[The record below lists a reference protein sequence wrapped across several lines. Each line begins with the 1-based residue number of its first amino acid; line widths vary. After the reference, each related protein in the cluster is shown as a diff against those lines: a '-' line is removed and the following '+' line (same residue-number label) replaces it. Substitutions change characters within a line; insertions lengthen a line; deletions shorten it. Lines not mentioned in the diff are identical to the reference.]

1 MDKVIKVAMLT
12 GHHPYEVTGFQDMLS
27 SLTELKIY
35 PQNIEDFVLDTPENQ
50 SSYSVIAFYNFHQ
63 EIPKRPKN
71 YLAELTQTIKSLDLL
86 VNNASVFYPT
96 STENSTIKDWD
107 KIININLRAPFFLAT
122 GLNKALEVSQGCIVN
137 IIDIH
142 SNRPLKKFSIYNI
155 SKAGLKM
162 LTKTLAKELA
172 PNIRVNGISPGSIL
186 WPQDKSQLSDKE
198 KMMMLDRIALKRQGS
213 PNDIAEAVLFLA
225 DAKYITG
232 EVINIDG
239 GRSLNQ

>member
-1 MDKVIKVAMLT
+1 MKTALISGGAARIGAQIVRTLHENGYKVIIHCHQSEEIAQTLGRELNSKRNSSAQVLVADL
-12 GHHPYEVTGFQDMLS
+12 GDNEAI
-27 SLTELKIY
+27 K
-35 PQNIEDFVLDTPENQ
+35 
-50 SSYSVIAFYNFHQ
+50 
-63 EIPKRPKN
+63 K
-71 YLAELTQTIKSLDLL
+71 LTQTIKSLDLL
-86 VNNASVFYPT
+86 VNNASVFYPN
-96 STENSTIKDWD
+96 STENSTIDDWD
-107 KIININLRAPFFLAT
+107 KIININLRAAFFITTGLSKVLAT
-122 GLNKALEVSQGCIVN
+122 SQGNIVN

-142 SNRPLKKFSIYNI
+142 SDRPLKNHSIYNI
-155 SKAGLKM
+155 SKAGMKM

-186 WPQDKSQLSDKE
+186 WPQDGSQLSEKE
-198 KMMMLDRIALKRQGS
+198 KMMMIDKIALNRQGS

>member
-1 MDKVIKVAMLT
+1 MKTALITGGAARIGAQIVRTLHENDYKVIIHCHQSEEIAQALCRELNSKRNSSAQVVVADL
-12 GHHPYEVTGFQDMLS
+12 GDNEAI
-27 SLTELKIY
+27 K
-35 PQNIEDFVLDTPENQ
+35 
-50 SSYSVIAFYNFHQ
+50 
-63 EIPKRPKN
+63 K
-71 YLAELTQTIKSLDLL
+71 LTQTIKSLDLL

-96 STENSTIKDWD
+96 STENSTIEDWD

-122 GLNKALEVSQGCIVN
+122 GLSKILATSQGSIVN

-142 SNRPLKKFSIYNI
+142 SDRPLKKFSIYNI
-155 SKAGLKM
+155 SKAGMKM

-186 WPQDKSQLSDKE
+186 WPQDDSQLSEKE
-198 KMMMLDRIALKRQGS
+198 KMIIIDRITLKKQGS

-232 EVINIDG
+232 QVINIDG

>member
-1 MDKVIKVAMLT
+1 MKTALISGGAARIGAQIVKTLHENGYKVIIHCHQSEEIAQTLGRELNSKRNSSAQVLVADL
-12 GHHPYEVTGFQDMLS
+12 GDNEAI
-27 SLTELKIY
+27 K
-35 PQNIEDFVLDTPENQ
+35 
-50 SSYSVIAFYNFHQ
+50 
-63 EIPKRPKN
+63 K
-71 YLAELTQTIKSLDLL
+71 LTQTIKSLDLL

-96 STENSTIKDWD
+96 STENSTIEDWD
-107 KIININLRAPFFLAT
+107 KIININLKAPFFITTGLSKVLAT
-122 GLNKALEVSQGCIVN
+122 SQGSIVN

-142 SNRPLKKFSIYNI
+142 SDRPLKNHSIYNI

-172 PNIRVNGISPGSIL
+172 PNIRVNGVSPGSIL
-186 WPQDKSQLSDKE
+186 WPQGIAELSEEE
-198 KMMMLDRIALKRQGS
+198 KLNMLDRITLNKQGS
-213 PNDIAEAVLFLA
+213 TEDIAEAVLFLA

>member
-1 MDKVIKVAMLT
+1 MKTALISGGAARIGAQIVRTLHEDGYKVIIHCHQSEETAQALCHELNSKRNDSAQVVVTNLEDNKAVKKLT
-12 GHHPYEVTGFQDMLS
+12 H
-27 SLTELKIY
+27 
-35 PQNIEDFVLDTPENQ
+35 
-50 SSYSVIAFYNFHQ
+50 
-63 EIPKRPKN
+63 
-71 YLAELTQTIKSLDLL
+71 TIKSLDLL

-96 STENSTIKDWD
+96 LTENSTIEDWNN
-107 KIININLRAPFFLAT
+107 IININLRAPFFLAT
-122 GLNKALEVSQGCIVN
+122 GLSKVLATSQGSIVN

-142 SNRPLKKFSIYNI
+142 SDRPLKNFSIYNI
-155 SKAGLKM
+155 SKAGMKM

-172 PNIRVNGISPGSIL
+172 PSIRVNGISPGSIL
-186 WPQDKSQLSDKE
+186 WPQDESRLSDKE
-198 KMMMLDRIALKRQGS
+198 KIMMLDRIALKKQGS

>member
-1 MDKVIKVAMLT
+1 MKTALITGGAVRIGAQIVRTLHENGYKVIIHCHQSEGIAQTLCHELNSKRNSSAQVVVADL
-12 GHHPYEVTGFQDMLS
+12 GDNEAI
-27 SLTELKIY
+27 K
-35 PQNIEDFVLDTPENQ
+35 
-50 SSYSVIAFYNFHQ
+50 
-63 EIPKRPKN
+63 K
-71 YLAELTQTIKSLDLL
+71 LTQTIKSLDLL

-96 STENSTIKDWD
+96 STENSTIEDWD
-107 KIININLRAPFFLAT
+107 KIININLRAPFFITTELS
-122 GLNKALEVSQGCIVN
+122 KALAVSEGSIVN

-142 SNRPLKKFSIYNI
+142 SDRPLKNHSIYNI

-172 PNIRVNGISPGSIL
+172 PNIRVNGVSPGSIL
-186 WPQDKSQLSDKE
+186 WPQGLAELSQEE
-198 KMMMLDRIALKRQGS
+198 KFNMLDRIALNKHGS
-213 PNDIAEAVLFLA
+213 TEDIAEAVLFLA

>member
-1 MDKVIKVAMLT
+1 MKTALISGGAARIGAQIVRTLHENGYKVIIHYHQSEEIAQKLCRELNFKRNNSAQVVVADL
-12 GHHPYEVTGFQDMLS
+12 GDNEAI
-27 SLTELKIY
+27 K
-35 PQNIEDFVLDTPENQ
+35 
-50 SSYSVIAFYNFHQ
+50 
-63 EIPKRPKN
+63 K
-71 YLAELTQTIKSLDLL
+71 LTQTIKSLDLL

-96 STENSTIKDWD
+96 STENSTIEDWD

-122 GLNKALEVSQGCIVN
+122 GLSKVLAVNQGNIVN

-172 PNIRVNGISPGSIL
+172 PDIRVNGISPGSIL
-186 WPQDKSQLSDKE
+186 WPQNESQLSNKE
-198 KMMMLDRIALKRQGS
+198 KMMMIDRIPLKRQGS
-213 PNDIAEAVLFLA
+213 PNDISEAVLFLA
-225 DAKYITG
+225 NSKYITG
-232 EVINIDG
+232 QIINIDG

>member
-1 MDKVIKVAMLT
+1 MKTALISGGAARIGAQIVRTLHEDGYKVIIHCYKSEEIAQKLCHELNSKRNDSAQVVVTNLGDNKAVKKLT
-12 GHHPYEVTGFQDMLS
+12 Y
-27 SLTELKIY
+27 
-35 PQNIEDFVLDTPENQ
+35 
-50 SSYSVIAFYNFHQ
+50 
-63 EIPKRPKN
+63 
-71 YLAELTQTIKSLDLL
+71 TIKSLDLL

-96 STENSTIKDWD
+96 LTENSTIEDWNN
-107 KIININLRAPFFLAT
+107 IININLRAPFFLAT
-122 GLNKALEVSQGCIVN
+122 GLSKVLATSQGSIVN

-142 SNRPLKKFSIYNI
+142 SDRPLKNHSIYNI
-155 SKAGLKM
+155 SKAGVKM

-186 WPQDKSQLSDKE
+186 WPQDGSQLSDKE
-198 KMMMLDRIALKRQGS
+198 KMMMLDRIALNRQGS

>member
-1 MDKVIKVAMLT
+1 MKTALISGGAARIGAQIVRTLHENGYKVIIHCHQSEEVAQTLCR
-12 GHHPYEVTGFQDMLS
+12 
-27 SLTELKIY
+27 ELNSK
-35 PQNIEDFVLDTPENQ
+35 Q
-50 SSYSVIAFYNFHQ
+50 
-63 EIPKRPKN
+63 KN
-71 YLAELTQTIKSLDLL
+71 SAQVVVVDLGDNKDIKKLTQTIKSLDLL

-96 STENSTIKDWD
+96 SIKNSTIEDWD

-122 GLNKALEVSQGCIVN
+122 GLSKVLAISQGSIIN

-142 SNRPLKKFSIYNI
+142 SDRPLKKFSIYNI

-186 WPQDKSQLSDKE
+186 WPQDESQLSDKE

-213 PNDIAEAVLFLA
+213 PNDIAQAVLFLA
-225 DAKYITG
+225 NAKYITG
-232 EVINIDG
+232 QVINIDG

>member
-1 MDKVIKVAMLT
+1 MKTALISGGAVRIGAQIVRTLHENGYKVIIHCYQSEEIAQELCHELNSKRNNSAQVVVANL
-12 GHHPYEVTGFQDMLS
+12 
-27 SLTELKIY
+27 
-35 PQNIEDFVLDTPENQ
+35 EDNKA
-50 SSYSVIAFYNFHQ
+50 I
-63 EIPKRPKN
+63 KK
-71 YLAELTQTIKSLDLL
+71 LTQTIKSLDLL

-96 STENSTIKDWD
+96 STKNSTIEDWD

-122 GLNKALEVSQGCIVN
+122 ELSKILAVNQGSIVN

-142 SNRPLKKFSIYNI
+142 SDRPLKKFSIYNI

-186 WPQDKSQLSDKE
+186 WPQGKSQLSDKE

-213 PNDIAEAVLFLA
+213 PNDIAQAVLFLA
-225 DAKYITG
+225 NSKYITG
-232 EVINIDG
+232 QVINIDG

>member
-1 MDKVIKVAMLT
+1 MKTALISGGAARIGAQIVRTLHENGYKVIIHCHQSEEVAQKLCR
-12 GHHPYEVTGFQDMLS
+12 
-27 SLTELKIY
+27 ELNSK
-35 PQNIEDFVLDTPENQ
+35 QKNSAQ
-50 SSYSVIAFYNFHQ
+50 VIVVDLGDNKD
-63 EIPKRPKN
+63 IKK
-71 YLAELTQTIKSLDLL
+71 LTQTIKSLDLL

-96 STENSTIKDWD
+96 SIKNSTIEDWD
-107 KIININLRAPFFLAT
+107 KTININLRAPFFIAT
-122 GLNKALEVSQGCIVN
+122 GLSKVLAISQGSIIN

-142 SNRPLKKFSIYNI
+142 SDRPLKKFSIYNI

-186 WPQDKSQLSDKE
+186 WPQDESQLSDKE

-213 PNDIAEAVLFLA
+213 PNDIAQAVLFLA
-225 DAKYITG
+225 NAKYITG
-232 EVINIDG
+232 QVINIDG

>member
-1 MDKVIKVAMLT
+1 MKTALISGGAMRIGAQIVRTLHENGYKVIIHYHQSEETAQALCSELNSKRNSSAQVVVADL
-12 GHHPYEVTGFQDMLS
+12 GDNEAI
-27 SLTELKIY
+27 K
-35 PQNIEDFVLDTPENQ
+35 
-50 SSYSVIAFYNFHQ
+50 
-63 EIPKRPKN
+63 K
-71 YLAELTQTIKSLDLL
+71 LTQTIKSLDLL

-96 STENSTIKDWD
+96 STENSTIEDWD
-107 KIININLRAPFFLAT
+107 KIININLRAPFFLSTELSKVLA
-122 GLNKALEVSQGCIVN
+122 VSQGSIVN

-142 SNRPLKKFSIYNI
+142 SDRPLKNHSIYNI

-172 PNIRVNGISPGSIL
+172 PNIRVNGVSPGSIL
-186 WPQDKSQLSDKE
+186 WPQGLAELSQEE
-198 KMMMLDRIALKRQGS
+198 KLNMLDRIALNKHGS
-213 PNDIAEAVLFLA
+213 TEDIAEAVLFLA